1 MQLYLKSNNGIYEK
15 LMDYVK
21 QILQQANAFGSKSS
35 ILSIL
40 AWISG
45 SILAA
50 ITLSSI
56 FKAEKWISIG
66 LFVLLILMIISI
78 LVAFFFCLFT
88 NKTDALRSE
97 KFNIEKLAIEKH
109 IPEDSLNGPL
119 KTINPAKNTKTLSTT
134 NVDSGE
140 GVNDEA

>member
-1 MQLYLKSNNGIYEK
+1 MQTYLKLNNEAYESF
-15 LMDYVK
+15 MEFVK
-21 QILQQANAFGSKSS
+21 HVLSQANSFGSRSS

-40 AWISG
+40 AWILG

-56 FKAEKWISIG
+56 FKAEKWILIG
-66 LFVLLILMIISI
+66 LFALLVLMIFSV

-109 IPEDSLNGPL
+109 VPEDSLNGQL
-119 KTINPAKNTKTLSTT
+119 KTINSATNTKVLSTS
-134 NVDSGE
+134 VDSIE
-140 GVNDEA
+140 AVDDEA